1 MSKYKQECMSE
12 TKLNTPL
19 RDCCHGLGRHGTAY
33 LDQSRPNKNS
43 EQKHTASE
51 LDWPHFHFYSNT

>member
-51 LDWPHFHFYSNT
+51 LD